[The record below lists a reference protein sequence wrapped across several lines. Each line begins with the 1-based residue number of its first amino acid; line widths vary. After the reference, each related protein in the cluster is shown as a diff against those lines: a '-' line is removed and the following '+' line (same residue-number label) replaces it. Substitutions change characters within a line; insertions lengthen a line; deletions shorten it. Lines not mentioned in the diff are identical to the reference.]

1 MSPPPSWATT
11 RGSSP
16 TTTSNRASRKRRAPP
31 TSSDPPA
38 SVSSAR
44 PCQTWSPIRSG
55 WSRRTARPLQC
66 PRPISGRPFPSLRPT
81 GCKGCCCE
89 GSEQRRHLPA
99 PGMCLSTHTHA
110 NARRSCIVPIRC
122 SALSFSPS
130 ALHPCDRP
138 PRCSPTVFTHSP
150 APTPLLPG
158 AHQRY
163 FGHAVHG
170 ALEGDRPRARQA
182 ADRHGQG
189 QSRLGTHASSQQ
201 LRPGASSEGRRPQL
215 ITGGCLGVHGRRRT
229 RTRWVAVG
237 VYRGLYGGT
246 SCSAMQR
253 ARYSFSTHIAQ

>member
-89 GSEQRRHLPA
+89 GSEQR
-99 PGMCLSTHTHA
+99 
-110 NARRSCIVPIRC
+110 
-122 SALSFSPS
+122 
-130 ALHPCDRP
+130 
-138 PRCSPTVFTHSP
+138 CSPTVFRPCCSRCSGRRSTARSP
-150 APTPLLPG
+150 GGGPPWPRAKPPRHACKQPAAPPGRLLRGKETAVDHRGVFGRAWPPAH
-158 AHQRY
+158 AHQMGCCWGLSGTVR
-163 FGHAVHG
+163 GHIVQR
-170 ALEGDRPRARQA
+170 DA
-182 ADRHGQG
+182 ACTLFVLYTHRTVIAHL
-189 QSRLGTHASSQQ
+189 SRRSH
-201 LRPGASSEGRRPQL
+201 
-215 ITGGCLGVHGRRRT
+215 
-229 RTRWVAVG
+229 VA
-237 VYRGLYGGT
+237 
-246 SCSAMQR
+246 
-253 ARYSFSTHIAQ
+253 